1 MTQLSHKVGHVPIQ
15 FLSSYTY
22 KRLGLSSQQGIHTHT
37 HTHSFTIL
45 QYLIFQGHVITMLK
59 NCWGPYCGSLG
70 YELLISRF
78 RDGWSLGRILWW
90 P

>member
-37 HTHSFTIL
+37 HT
-45 QYLIFQGHVITMLK
+45 LIHYTSIFDIS
-59 NCWGPYCGSLG
+59 GPCDNNVKKLLGS
-70 YELLISRF
+70 
-78 RDGWSLGRILWW
+78 ILWQSRI
-90 P
+90 